1 MVSIESH
8 RCIRSNILSPIH
20 VRSYSKGITSPLI
33 SIVLY
38 HTTYEKSFI
47 CYVFQIR
54 IYIKI
59 AKKNLLCEM
68 YIPYQVQQCIR
79 GSLALQANDYLRLL
93 SKLVLNA

>member
-1 MVSIESH
+1 MLCVS
-8 RCIRSNILSPIH
+8 N
-20 VRSYSKGITSPLI
+20 KN
-33 SIVLY
+33 LY
-38 HTTYEKSFI
+38 
-47 CYVFQIR
+47 QN
-54 IYIKI
+54 IKI